1 MKRYQVYLNQN
12 SVNVLDDFGEKTNL
26 DRSVMIRM
34 AIKTLAENLSKLKMK
49 QGDIP
54 GDLDKAIGLIKANKS
69 DSSKRVDDIYFGK

>member
-1 MKRYQVYLNQN
+1 
-12 SVNVLDDFGEKTNL
+12 
-26 DRSVMIRM
+26 MIRM
-34 AIKTLAENLSKLKMK
+34 EIKNLAENLSKLKMK